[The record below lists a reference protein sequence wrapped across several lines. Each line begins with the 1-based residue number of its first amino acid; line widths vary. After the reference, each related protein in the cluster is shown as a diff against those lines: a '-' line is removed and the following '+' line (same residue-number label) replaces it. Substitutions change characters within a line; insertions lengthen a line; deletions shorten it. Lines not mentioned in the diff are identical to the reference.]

1 MRIWM
6 ICQDCGYSLE
16 LFDYETYYKND
27 CDICGGKMV
36 QDMNQGKKI
45 ESSHLGDNF
54 PLADRERAIQ
64 DSIYSIGIGAT
75 WEVCESFSNFKLR
88 LQYRDLFFK
97 CGGRIPEVQILV
109 EKNGKLFI
117 TE

>member
-16 LFDYETYYKND
+16 LLDYETYYKND

-45 ESSHLGDNF
+45 KSENFGDNF
-54 PLADRERAIQ
+54 PLIDIKKNIE
-64 DSIYSIGIGAT
+64 DSISHIGIGAT
-75 WEVCESFSNFKLR
+75 WQACESINDWKLR
-88 LQYRDLFFK
+88 LQYRYWFFK
-97 CGGRIPEVQILV
+97 CGGKIPER
-109 EKNGKLFI
+109 N
-117 TE
+117 